1 MSTKLTLVE
10 CPVNGF
16 FMMQGRTKGA
26 VRRRPQTRAARQLAA
41 QQSEEAVGESTS
53 IQADEPVMAASLPT
67 FNPVSVRPSAL
78 TIPVSTP
85 APAKSPDEA
94 VRPKRFLDSGDD
106 RFDSDDLFAT
116 KPVPS
121 SKHKAKTPE
130 EGHKKASKTEAVIA
144 SKKDQASSVFDS
156 HEDDLFAT
164 VKQKPVQ
171 KGKQMS
177 FLEDDD
183 DDIFGAG
190 KSKSADSKNSKAE
203 ASSAKP
209 VIFQVNITHSLSLVL
224 QIRSMG

>member
-1 MSTKLTLVE
+1 
-10 CPVNGF
+10 
-16 FMMQGRTKGA
+16 MQGRTKGA
-26 VRRRPQTRAARQLAA
+26 VRRRPQTRAARHFAS
-41 QQSEEAVGESTS
+41 QQSEEAVGESTP

-78 TIPVSTP
+78 NIPVS

-106 RFDSDDLFAT
+106 QFDSDNLFAT
-116 KPVPS
+116 KPIPS

-144 SKKDQASSVFDS
+144 SKKDQASSIFDS
-156 HEDDLFAT
+156 HEDDIFAT

-183 DDIFGAG
+183 DIFGAG
-190 KSKSADSKNSKAE
+190 KSKSADSRNSKAE

-209 VIFQVNITHSLSLVL
+209 DILQVNITHSLSLVL

>member
-1 MSTKLTLVE
+1 
-10 CPVNGF
+10 
-16 FMMQGRTKGA
+16 MMQGRTKGA
-26 VRRRPQTRAARQLAA
+26 VQRRPQTRAARHLAA

-53 IQADEPVMAASLPT
+53 IQADEPVIAASLPT

-78 TIPVSTP
+78 NIPVR

-106 RFDSDDLFAT
+106 QFDSDNLFAT
-116 KPVPS
+116 KPIPS

-130 EGHKKASKTEAVIA
+130 EGHKKASKTEAVVA
-144 SKKDQASSVFDS
+144 SKKDQASSIFDS
-156 HEDDLFAT
+156 PGDDLFAT

-177 FLEDDD
+177 FLEEDD

-190 KSKSADSKNSKAE
+190 KSKSADSRNSKAE

-209 VIFQVNITHSLSLVL
+209 DILQVNITRSLSLVL
-224 QIRSMG
+224 QIRSMGL

>member
-1 MSTKLTLVE
+1 
-10 CPVNGF
+10 
-16 FMMQGRTKGA
+16 MMQGRTKGA

-53 IQADEPVMAASLPT
+53 IQADEPVT
-67 FNPVSVRPSAL
+67 FNPVSLRPSAL

-85 APAKSPDEA
+85 VPAKSPDEA

-183 DDIFGAG
+183 DDIFGSG

>member
-1 MSTKLTLVE
+1 M
-10 CPVNGF
+10 
-16 FMMQGRTKGA
+16 
-26 VRRRPQTRAARQLAA
+26 RRRPQTRAARHLAA

-53 IQADEPVMAASLPT
+53 IPEPVMAASLPT

-106 RFDSDDLFAT
+106 LFDSDDLFAT

-121 SKHKAKTPE
+121 SKQKAKTPE
-130 EGHKKASKTEAVIA
+130 EGHKKTSKTEVVTA
-144 SKKDQASSVFDS
+144 SKKDQASSIFDS

-171 KGKQMS
+171 KTKQIS
-177 FLEDDD
+177 FLDDDGD

-190 KSKSADSKNSKAE
+190 KRKSADSKNSKAE
-203 ASSAKP
+203 ASAAKP
-209 VIFQVNITHSLSLVL
+209 DIFKVNITHSVL
-224 QIRSMG
+224 QISWVLGSGIDHKIYVHRMK

>member
-1 MSTKLTLVE
+1 
-10 CPVNGF
+10 
-16 FMMQGRTKGA
+16 MQGRTKGA
-26 VRRRPQTRAARQLAA
+26 VQRRPQTRAARHLAA

-53 IQADEPVMAASLPT
+53 IQADEPVMADSLPT
-67 FNPVSVRPSAL
+67 FNPVSVRPSAIN
-78 TIPVSTP
+78 IPVS

-106 RFDSDDLFAT
+106 QFDSDNLFAT
-116 KPVPS
+116 KPIPS

-130 EGHKKASKTEAVIA
+130 EGHKKASKTEAVVA
-144 SKKDQASSVFDS
+144 SKKDQASSIFDS
-156 HEDDLFAT
+156 PGDDLFAT

-177 FLEDDD
+177 FLEEDD

-190 KSKSADSKNSKAE
+190 KSKSADSRNSKAE

-209 VIFQVNITHSLSLVL
+209 DILQVNITRSLSLVL
-224 QIRSMG
+224 QIRSMGL